1 MALQPI
7 YLFFVQIQLL
17 AQIKYK
23 IFQEKLNS
31 FRIEFRSTD
40 IIIKELVLIFFHFYL
55 ILSGTL
61 FSNI

>member
-31 FRIEFRSTD
+31 FRFEFRSTD